1 MSRSNAKKIM
11 SMINKNVVCIR
22 WGMKYGAHYVNRLY
36 GMVARHLTPPFRFVC
51 FTDST
56 LGLRDEI
63 EVQPLPDLDIE
74 MPLRTFGIWP
84 KARLWGERLGD
95 LSGPVLFL
103 DLDVVVTGTLDGF
116 FEYGDPD
123 EVILARNPAVTFE
136 ALGQTSIFRFR
147 VGKLKPLQDAFRA
160 DPQGIADRYRYEQ
173 RLVSREAPG
182 GIRFWPRRWVS
193 NFKQHCQRP
202 FPVNYFW
209 EPRLPADCR
218 VVIFPGKVSPH
229 HAIEGVWGDGREVKS
244 RTEYIRWALMPKN
257 ERRQPIRHLRHYFI
271 PPKWLTEHWRE

>member
-11 SMINKNVVCIR
+11 SMTNKNVVCIR

-36 GMVARHLTPPFRFVC
+36 GMVARHLTPP
-51 FTDST
+51 
-56 LGLRDEI
+56 
-63 EVQPLPDLDIE
+63 
-74 MPLRTFGIWP
+74 
-84 KARLWGERLGD
+84 
-95 LSGPVLFL
+95 
-103 DLDVVVTGTLDGF
+103 
-116 FEYGDPD
+116 
-123 EVILARNPAVTFE
+123 
-136 ALGQTSIFRFR
+136 FRFR

-182 GIRFWPRRWVS
+182 GVRFWPRRWVS